1 MVNVRFAS
9 IFIDDSRFSL
19 IKTQNPA
26 NIMKKV
32 EAVIRTAK
40 FEQVHAAL
48 SKAGIG
54 FMTFMEVKGF
64 GEEQGATQIYRGAT
78 YDAGFVS
85 RTQIEIVVTD
95 DRVDQLVETLMKEA
109 STGEVGDGKIFIY
122 DVEDVIRIR
131 TGEKGK
137 AAL

>member
-1 MVNVRFAS
+1 
-9 IFIDDSRFSL
+9 
-19 IKTQNPA
+19 
-26 NIMKKV
+26 MKKV
-32 EAVIRTAK
+32 EAVIRTSK

-48 SKAGIG
+48 NKIGVG

-64 GEEQGATQIYRGAT
+64 GVEQGATQIYRGAT

-85 RTQIEIVVTD
+85 RTQIEIVVPD
-95 DRVDQLVETLMKEA
+95 DRVDELVDTLMEEA

-122 DVEDVIRIR
+122 DVKDVIRIR

-137 AAL
+137 DAL